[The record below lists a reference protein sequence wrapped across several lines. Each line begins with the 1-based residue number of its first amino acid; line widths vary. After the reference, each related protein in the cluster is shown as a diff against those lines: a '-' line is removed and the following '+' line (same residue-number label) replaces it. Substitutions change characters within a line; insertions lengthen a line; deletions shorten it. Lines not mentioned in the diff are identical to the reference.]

1 MLRCFS
7 HNNNP
12 KMENSAYSGSSHD
25 HGKHQFGT
33 IYNGREGRRKEPRK
47 VIFYQKLSF
56 SSCQPPSNQ
65 TSHFSNTR
73 KVHLISQRSRNL
85 KEECGPHLI
94 LSPPGTEHLFP
105 LSSLVNWL
113 GTSSISSLAPPPR
126 KTPNSNRP
134 SLRRLPWLLSLCWN
148 SSLIAMS
155 NTWRTHKAPHRGDQG
170 QLLPKLGKEQEPN
183 TGHGTEQALKCLRST
198 WMNACNFLKCGFRFH
213 KCLNNI

>member
-33 IYNGREGRRKEPRK
+33 IYNGREGRKKEPRK

-198 WMNACNFLKCGFRFH
+198 WMNARNFLKCGFRFH
-213 KCLNNI
+213 ERLNNI